1 MQKNKRK
8 QWKNHHQPNALAS
21 APFASS
27 VPPAGYMSATFGYM
41 APRPAPIGYM
51 PPSLAY
57 APAPPATTAVALH
70 GYVPQSA
77 PSGFFP
83 YF

>member
-8 QWKNHHQPNALAS
+8 QWKNHHQPNTLAS

-27 VPPAGYMSATFGYM
+27 VPSARYMSTTFGYM
-41 APRPAPIGYM
+41 PARPAPIRYM
-51 PPSLAY
+51 PKSLAY
-57 APAPPATTAVALH
+57 APAPPATAAVALH
-70 GYVPQSA
+70 GYVLQSA